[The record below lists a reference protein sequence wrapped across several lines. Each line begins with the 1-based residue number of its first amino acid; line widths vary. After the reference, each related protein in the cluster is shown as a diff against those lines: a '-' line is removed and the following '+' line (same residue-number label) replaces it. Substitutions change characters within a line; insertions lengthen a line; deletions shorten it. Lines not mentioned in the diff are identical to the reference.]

1 MKGQKRGYARMA
13 EIRKHIRFWGRVQG
27 VGFRYKAKY
36 LAQSL
41 GLTGWVKNEWDGSVT
56 MEIQGRSMMID
67 KMLENLNR
75 DRYIVID
82 WIDAREIPLEEERGF
97 HVVG

>member
-1 MKGQKRGYARMA
+1 M
-13 EIRKHIRFWGRVQG
+13 QG

-56 MEIQGRSMMID
+56 MEIQGRSMMIE

-82 WIDAREIPLEEERGF
+82 WIDGREIPLEEERGF

>member
-1 MKGQKRGYARMA
+1 MA
-13 EIRKHIRFWGRVQG
+13 EIRKHIQFSGRVQG

-56 MEIQGRSMMID
+56 MEIQGRSMMIE

-82 WIDAREIPLEEERGF
+82 WIDGREIPLEEERGF

>member
-1 MKGQKRGYARMA
+1 MKGQKRGNARMA

-82 WIDAREIPLEEERGF
+82 WIDAKEIPLEDGRGF

>member
-1 MKGQKRGYARMA
+1 MA
-13 EIRKHIRFWGRVQG
+13 KIRKHIQFSGRVQG
-27 VGFRYKAKY
+27 GGFRYKAKY

-56 MEIQGRSMMID
+56 MEIQGRSMMIE

>member
-1 MKGQKRGYARMA
+1 M
-13 EIRKHIRFWGRVQG
+13 QG

>member
-1 MKGQKRGYARMA
+1 M
-13 EIRKHIRFWGRVQG
+13 QG

-56 MEIQGRSMMID
+56 MEIQGRSMMIE

-82 WIDAREIPLEEERGF
+82 WIDGKEIPLEEERGF
-97 HVVG
+97 YVVG